1 MIAKDL
7 INYMIP
13 PLKPSD
19 PVSKARQWMEELR
32 ISELPVSDHGRYLG
46 LISEEV
52 LYNEEVIPFSVG
64 ELQLIAADVTVYRDN
79 HYYDVL
85 KEAYAHGI
93 RIVAILDDDEN
104 YLGVVSI
111 ENVIEAFA
119 GTASVAT
126 PGAILILNMEYRDY
140 YLSEISRI
148 VEANEA
154 KILSSHL
161 SNNQKEVGLVTLT
174 LKLNVEDATHIIS
187 SLDSKGFKV
196 TDSFNKN
203 EVNEAE
209 SDRFDNLMN
218 YLNL

>member
-13 PLKPSD
+13 PLKPTD
-19 PVSKARQWMEELR
+19 PVDKARQWMEELR
-32 ISELPVSDHGRYLG
+32 ISELPVSDQGRYLG
-46 LISEEV
+46 LLSDDM
-52 LYNEEVIPFSVG
+52 LYNEESLPLSVG
-64 ELQLIAADVTVYRDN
+64 ELPLIAAEVAVHKDN

-85 KEAYAHGI
+85 KEAYAHGV
-93 RIVAILDDDEN
+93 RIVAILDDSDN

-126 PGAILILNMEYRDY
+126 PGAILILNLEYRDY

-148 VEANEA
+148 IEANEA

-161 SNNQKEVGLVTLT
+161 SNNQQEVGLVILT

-187 SLDSKGFKV
+187 SLDAKGFKV

-203 EVNEAE
+203 EINESE